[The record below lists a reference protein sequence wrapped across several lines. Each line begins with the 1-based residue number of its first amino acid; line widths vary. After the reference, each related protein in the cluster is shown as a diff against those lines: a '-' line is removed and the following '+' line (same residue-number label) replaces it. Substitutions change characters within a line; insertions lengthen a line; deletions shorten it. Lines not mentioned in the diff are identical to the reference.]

1 MRLVNVSFNMQYYIF
16 PPQHE
21 CLNNQCSILLLEVGD
36 AGSTE
41 GHFNAPD
48 LIQVLLP
55 IHNFH
60 LKWRNLKYIFYIFK
74 DL

>member
-21 CLNNQCSILLLEVGD
+21 CLNNQCSILLLEVSD

-41 GHFNAPD
+41 GDFNAPD
-48 LIQVLLP
+48 LIQVLLLH

-60 LKWRNLKYIFYIFK
+60 LKCQ
-74 DL
+74 D